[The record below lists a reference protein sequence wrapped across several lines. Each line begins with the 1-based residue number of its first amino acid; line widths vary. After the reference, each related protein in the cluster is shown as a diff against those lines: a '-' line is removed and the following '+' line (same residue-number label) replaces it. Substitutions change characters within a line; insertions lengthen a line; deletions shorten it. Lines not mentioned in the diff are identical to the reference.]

1 MQIFEDY
8 LKIVEEI
15 NLENELDE
23 ENLEEAKF
31 EYGGSTYSFAF
42 GRYRKDGKEITR
54 DEYKKASDAYKS
66 SKKSNGLAS
75 KSSKEEPKEE
85 PAKNFISRNK
95 FSAYEKKKKEKEYLK
110 KHKRVAPEP
119 SDDEKIERNKR
130 NFLMKEY
137 LSYKK
142 RMMRTGRKPQS
153 FSDWSEKM
161 KDYFFKN
168 K

>member
-8 LKIVEEI
+8 LEIIEEI

-54 DEYKKASDAYKS
+54 DEYKKASDAYKV
-66 SKKSNGLAS
+66 SKKSNGSVS
-75 KSSKEEPKEE
+75 KSSKEEPDK
-85 PAKNFISRNK
+85 KFLSRNK
-95 FSAYEKKKKEKEYLK
+95 FSAYEKKKREKEYLK

-119 SDDEKIERNKR
+119 TDDEKIERNKR
-130 NFLMKEY
+130 KFLMKEY

-142 RMMRTGRKPQS
+142 RMMRIGRKPQS

-161 KDYFFKN
+161 KDYFFK